1 MYICLLET
9 ENCDEEKYCNKNHRF
24 FAFRNERYNFDF
36 RLWQKND
43 IADDFRENST
53 ATVSRASRD
62 SCVIQNFDI
71 IYQEPELPTGCE
83 VTALTMAMNYSG
95 CNVDKYTMATEYL
108 PCTPYDIE
116 YGEDGN
122 LYGSSPEQYFI
133 GDPTSVYGYVCGT
146 TPIVTAANNYF
157 KYTCSKLKAIDIT
170 GSTPQELYEL
180 VDKGYPIVV
189 WVTIGMVERSDIESW
204 TGTDGKQY
212 DWCMDDHAA
221 DLIGYSADTVTIADP
236 INGLVEYPKENFES
250 VFTSRNNK
258 CVVLKNG

>member
-1 MYICLLET
+1 MKR
-9 ENCDEEKYCNKNHRF
+9 NN
-24 FAFRNERYNFDF
+24 AFRFTALLLSIFSALPLITGCGKKAEEV
-36 RLWQKND
+36 
-43 IADDFRENST
+43 DDFQQNSN
-53 ATVSRASRD
+53 AVVSRASRD

-83 VTALTMAMNYSG
+83 ITALTMVLNYSG
-95 CNVDKYTMATEYL
+95 CNADKYVMATEYL
-108 PCTPYDIE
+108 PCTPYDFE

-146 TPIVTAANNYF
+146 TPIVTAANNYL
-157 KYTCSKLKAIDIT
+157 KDSNSKLRAVDMT
-170 GSTPQELYEL
+170 GTSPQELYEL
-180 VDKGYPIVV
+180 VDKGYPVVV

-204 TGTDGKQY
+204 NGNDGKQY
-212 DWCMDDHAA
+212 DWCMDDHCA

-236 INGLVEYPKENFES
+236 ISGLVEYPRESFES

>member
-1 MYICLLET
+1 MLTNTLWLPNTSPALLT
-9 ENCDEEKYCNKNHRF
+9 T
-24 FAFRNERYNFDF
+24 
-36 RLWQKND
+36 L
-43 IADDFRENST
+43 ST
-53 ATVSRASRD
+53 ARTET
-62 SCVIQNFDI
+62 F
-71 IYQEPELPTGCE
+71 
-83 VTALTMAMNYSG
+83 TAQVPN
-95 CNVDKYTMATEYL
+95 N
-108 PCTPYDIE
+108 
-116 YGEDGN
+116 
-122 LYGSSPEQYFI
+122 FI

-157 KYTCSKLKAIDIT
+157 KYTGSKLKAIDIT

>member
-1 MYICLLET
+1 MKRNGAVKT
-9 ENCDEEKYCNKNHRF
+9 A
-24 FAFRNERYNFDF
+24 AFMLATLSFGAVISGCGC
-36 RLWQKND
+36 KKD
-43 IADDFRENST
+43 IAKDFQENSN

-83 VTALTMAMNYSG
+83 ITALTMAMNYSG

-108 PCTPYDIE
+108 PCTPYDLE

-133 GDPTSVYGYVCGT
+133 GDPTSAYGYVCGT

-157 KYTCSKLKAIDIT
+157 KDAKSKLKAVDIT

-180 VDKGYPIVV
+180 VNKGYPIVV

-204 TGTDGKQY
+204 TATDGKQY

-236 INGLVEYPKENFES
+236 ISGLVVYPKENFES

-258 CVVLKNG
+258 CVVIKNG

>member
-1 MYICLLET
+1 
-9 ENCDEEKYCNKNHRF
+9 
-24 FAFRNERYNFDF
+24 
-36 RLWQKND
+36 
-43 IADDFRENST
+43 
-53 ATVSRASRD
+53 
-62 SCVIQNFDI
+62 
-71 IYQEPELPTGCE
+71 
-83 VTALTMAMNYSG
+83 MAMNYSG

-108 PCTPYDIE
+108 PCTPYDLE

-157 KYTCSKLKAIDIT
+157 KDAKSKLKAVDIT

-180 VDKGYPIVV
+180 VNKGYPIVV

-204 TGTDGKQY
+204 TATDGKQY

-236 INGLVEYPKENFES
+236 ISGLVVYPKESFES

-258 CVVLKNG
+258 CVVIKNG

>member
-1 MYICLLET
+1 MKRNIAIKITAFLLSAMSAIT
-9 ENCDEEKYCNKNHRF
+9 LISGCGK
-24 FAFRNERYNFDF
+24 
-36 RLWQKND
+36 KND

-146 TPIVTAANNYF
+146 TPIVTAA
-157 KYTCSKLKAIDIT
+157 KL
-170 GSTPQELYEL
+170 
-180 VDKGYPIVV
+180 
-189 WVTIGMVERSDIESW
+189 
-204 TGTDGKQY
+204 
-212 DWCMDDHAA
+212 
-221 DLIGYSADTVTIADP
+221 
-236 INGLVEYPKENFES
+236 
-250 VFTSRNNK
+250 
-258 CVVLKNG
+258 